1 MNNIGVRSWKNTTKS
16 MFLLDTLFSTEQNR
30 TEQTVPT
37 IEHTVYRVHCH
48 QFNAIPSVWRASF
61 FMSFIHFNS
70 IAADTA
76 ADENGQEQK
85 MKQTDAEKK
94 KKFSSTIHSRFFFS
108 SSKK

>member
-30 TEQTVPT
+30 AEQTVPT

-48 QFNAIPSVWRASF
+48 QFKAIPSVWRASF

-70 IAADTA
+70 IATDTA

-85 MKQTDAEKK
+85 NETN
-94 KKFSSTIHSRFFFS
+94 
-108 SSKK
+108 